1 MGAVTEPTT
10 PPSRALALAVVLA
23 ATAGFVDAHVYLFVV
38 PVFVANQSGNL
49 IGLGMTTGQEQWHDA
64 ASALVAIASFIV
76 GVLAATTF
84 LRRDRA
90 RGVPARVYP
99 LLQIEAAAL
108 LVLGL
113 GLWIV
118 DPTISHGWRVIDL
131 LVIFVGAGAMG
142 VQSASLRSVGSVSI
156 TTTYGTGA
164 LVRVGE
170 KLAAPLRTGDAVPD
184 PQRMRTVAVLAV
196 VLGSYVGGA
205 ALSAAL
211 GSAHWLV
218 LIPALAMVGAAIA
231 ARADAIT

>member
-1 MGAVTEPTT
+1 MTEPTT

-49 IGLGMTTGQEQWHDA
+49 IGLGMTAGQEQWHDA
-64 ASALVAIASFIV
+64 LSALVAIGSFIA

-90 RGVPARVYP
+90 RGVAPRVYP

-108 LVLGL
+108 LVLGIVL
-113 GLWIV
+113 GVV
-118 DPTISHGWRVIDL
+118 DPTISHGWRLLDLAVIL
-131 LVIFVGAGAMG
+131 VGAGAMG
-142 VQSASLRSVGSVSI
+142 VQSASLRTVGSVSI

-170 KLAAPLRTGDAVPD
+170 KLAAPLRASEAGAD
-184 PQRMRTVAVLAV
+184 PKRMRTVAVLAT

-211 GSAHWLV
+211 GSEHWLV
-218 LIPALAMVGAAIA
+218 LIPALAMVGAAYV